1 MSDSGHNGTQVATA
15 VSGETSLQNLES
27 QHIAQLLEQHQGNRR
42 EVATAMGIS
51 ERTMY
56 RKLKRYGLT

>member
-1 MSDSGHNGTQVATA
+1 MEA
-15 VSGETSLQNLES
+15 
-27 QHIAQLLEQHQGNRR
+27 QHIVQLLELHQGNRR
-42 EVATAMGIS
+42 QVAAALGIS